1 MLENI
6 MEWYPNDQFT
16 KADGLDEAIIGV
28 DEINLR
34 LIYSQKKVM
43 DILVN
48 RDGMDEEE
56 AHEYFMYNIHQAYV
70 GESTPIWCMDMY

>member
-6 MEWYPNDQFT
+6 MEWYPDNQFT
-16 KADGLDEAIIGV
+16 KADGFDEAIIGV
-28 DEINLR
+28 DEVNLK

-48 RDGMDEEE
+48 RYDMDEEE
-56 AHEYFMYNIHQAYV
+56 AYEHFEYNIHQAYV
-70 GESTPIWCMDMY
+70 GEFTPIWCIDMY